1 MFSKKM
7 EQVTSPS
14 SNEFVLMGEN
24 TSKNLTI
31 PKLIENMHTVDK
43 PRPQTSKFKVKNG
56 KLLLS

>member
-1 MFSKKM
+1 
-7 EQVTSPS
+7 
-14 SNEFVLMGEN
+14 MGEN